1 LIIIT
6 NNMAEGKSNAESKT
20 DKFSY
25 WEKNLKTMKD
35 KKAASPPR
43 VGNKPSQS
51 NSNHESS
58 EASDI
63 IKSEDAWSPSSTSE
77 SPPPKEKMTEEVQ
90 EIEHEDDTEEV
101 VQKQIAVKGTSI
113 DDVEDSTVNEAE
125 SIVNNFSE
133 NSTSSKEE
141 QESADDI
148 AAEAEDIMS
157 GFSGSKENSSGS
169 EDDDE
174 EQEDG
179 SSVDEPSYAPSG
191 PKEYSLG
198 LGGSSNSDSTEA
210 DEVLMHAMSD
220 DDEGDIGLEEL
231 FETAAALEVTLETEN
246 SVQNERNQQELYEN
260 QPITHDDDDD
270 DDEGDVESNSSLSCS
285 TIEEEQ
291 ENTEEL
297 NTIEAPKDKTP
308 YWNAVPRSF
317 KPIVESEEHTTL
329 YSKSRTLLYD
339 SDDEEI
345 GVGSIPMPWFAA
357 VPYSTGK
364 RKKTEDGMSV
374 TSDDIWHGV
383 KGTPII
389 GANHHLP
396 YTIPNKNPDV
406 TPTRNNRRRNRFILL
421 IIIVILVILGVFL
434 GLWLPVVPNDTNAPT
449 VAPSTD
455 STASNTTFIT
465 VEPTFEPTFA
475 PTIDETPTLVPTTPA
490 PTSSPTKE
498 GPEMDFENLSIIVGQ
513 SRGEFLGSVVS
524 MSKDGTFLT
533 ALSNSPSDPAKAYSK
548 SGENDWSPL
557 PDIPGS
563 VPSLSLGSTISAAV
577 TEDNKSPVVAVSS
590 LSQVEVY
597 QLTDGTTSGTWIPR
611 GQILEWNAP
620 TGISHTSMSLSSDAS
635 TLAMAYVDAV
645 GTAISVNVYS
655 YDTSTETWTPSEIDP
670 VAYRDATK
678 RTVRPEEGT
687 ILSMSVTLSGD
698 GKVLTVAEWDVGSP
712 QVIVQSFRKEK
723 YYSDWDPMGDPME
736 FLYGPVSIALSESG
750 DRFAVVA
757 EHPGKGSVFE
767 WDKYEWKAVGGNAE
781 HGFLP
786 GGSSVAL
793 SGDGNR
799 VLIGDSSLNEVTV
812 YDYRYDYEHFYNAE
826 EWSAWLPTVSLW
838 GDDNS
843 SFGTSV
849 TMDDTGSLLGVGA
862 PKGQD
867 NTGQV
872 TFYA

>member
-1 LIIIT
+1 
-6 NNMAEGKSNAESKT
+6 MAEGKSNVEYKT
-20 DKFSY
+20 DKF
-25 WEKNLKTMKD
+25 ETMKD

-43 VGNKPSQS
+43 VGKKSSQS

-58 EASDI
+58 EDSDI
-63 IKSEDAWSPSSTSE
+63 VKSEDAWSPSSSSE
-77 SPPPKEKMTEEVQ
+77 SPPPKEKKTEEAQ
-90 EIEHEDDTEEV
+90 ERDLADGTEEV

-133 NSTSSKEE
+133 NSTSSKAE

-169 EDDDE
+169 DEDI
-174 EQEDG
+174 

-198 LGGSSNSDSTEA
+198 LGGSSNSDSTET

-246 SVQNERNQQELYEN
+246 SIQNERNQRELYEN
-260 QPITHDDDDD
+260 QPITHDDDD

-285 TIEEEQ
+285 TIEEEHTESIEE

-297 NTIEAPKDKTP
+297 STIEVSKDKTP
-308 YWNAVPRSF
+308 YWNAVPTSF

-339 SDDEEI
+339 SDDEET

-364 RKKTEDGMSV
+364 RKKTDDGTSV

-389 GANHHLP
+389 GANHHIP
-396 YTIPNKNPDV
+396 YTIPNNNPDV
-406 TPTRNNRRRNRFILL
+406 APTRSNRRRNLFILL
-421 IIIVILVILGVFL
+421 IIVLILVILGVFL
-434 GLWLPVVPNDTNAPT
+434 GLWLPIKRNGTNAPT
-449 VAPSTD
+449 VAPTTD
-455 STASNTTFIT
+455 VTASNTTYITATPTFAPTTDVTASNTTFMT
-465 VEPTFEPTFA
+465 AAPTFA
-475 PTIDETPTLVPTTPA
+475 PTIDEAITPTFATL
-490 PTSSPTKE
+490 SPTKG
-498 GPEMDFENLSIIVGQ
+498 GPEKDFENLSIVVGQ

-524 MSKDGTFLT
+524 MSKDGTFLA
-533 ALSNSPSDPAKAYSK
+533 ALSNSPSDPVKAYSK
-548 SGENDWSPL
+548 SGKNDWSPL
-557 PDIPGS
+557 PDIPSS

-577 TEDNKSPVVAVSS
+577 SEDNKSPVVAVSS

-597 QLTDGTTSGTWIPR
+597 QLIGGTTSGTWIPR

-620 TGISHTSMSLSSDAS
+620 RGISHTAMSLSSDAS
-635 TLAMAYVDAV
+635 TVAMAYVDAV
-645 GTAISVNVYS
+645 GTAISVTMYS
-655 YDTSTETWTPSEIDP
+655 YDTSTEIWTPSEIDP

-712 QVIVQSFRKEK
+712 EVIVQSFQKEK

-757 EHPGKGSVFE
+757 DHPGKGSVFE

-799 VLIGDSSLNEVTV
+799 VLIGDASLNEITV
-812 YDYRYDYEHFYNAE
+812 YDYRYDYEHYYNAE

-843 SFGTSV
+843 GFGTSV
-849 TMDDTGSLLGVGA
+849 TTDGTGNLLGVGA